1 MGKQYKVSD
10 VVRVFEDFAPAAL
23 CEDFDNVGLLIGEMS
38 QPVSKALITIDIT
51 EEVVDEALV
60 NGCDLI
66 VSHHP
71 IMLNGIKRL
80 NGRNDQ
86 ERLIVKAIKNNLV
99 IFSAHTNADRV
110 LDGVSGRMAQK
121 LGLVNC
127 QVLDPAAKQ
136 LIKLMVYAPE
146 SHAMQVR
153 EALFEAGAGVIGQ
166 YDCCSFNSNG
176 TGTFRASEMAKPFVG
191 QPGQMHQEAEVKIEV
206 VLPAFKTKAV
216 VKSMVAAHP
225 YEEVAYDL
233 VPIENQW
240 PQAGYGIVGELEH
253 EQDAQTFLSNLKST
267 FNVEY
272 IRHTPFLGRPV
283 KKVALCGGSG
293 SFLLKRA
300 IASGAD
306 LFITGDFKYHQFFD
320 AEKSLIIADIGHYE
334 SEQFTKELFCELLT
348 KNLSNFALCLSK
360 VNTNPIKYF

>member
-1 MGKQYKVSD
+1 METQYKVSD
-10 VVRVFEDFAPAAL
+10 VVRVFETFAPAAL
-23 CEDFDNVGLLIGEMS
+23 CEGFDNVGLLIGAMD
-38 QPVSKALITIDIT
+38 QPVAKALITIDIT
-51 EEVVDEALV
+51 EEVVDEALA

-86 ERLIVKAIKNNLV
+86 ERLIIKAIKNDV
-99 IFSAHTNADRV
+99 AIFSAHTNADRV
-110 LDGVSGRMAQK
+110 PDGVSGRMAQK

-127 QVLDPAAKQ
+127 QVLEPAAKQ
-136 LIKLMVYAPE
+136 LVKLMVYVPATHAP
-146 SHAMQVR
+146 QVR
-153 EALFEAGAGVIGQ
+153 EALFQAGAGVIGN
-166 YDCCSFNSNG
+166 YDSCSFNSNG
-176 TGTFRASEMAKPFVG
+176 TGTFRAGETANPYVG
-191 QPGQMHQEAEVKIEV
+191 RPGEMHQEAEVKIEV

-216 VKSMVAAHP
+216 VKSMEAAHP

-233 VPIENQW
+233 VPIENHW
-240 PQAGYGIVGELEH
+240 PQVGYGIIGVLEQAED
-253 EQDAQTFLSNLKST
+253 EQAFLSKLKSA
-267 FNVEY
+267 FNIEH
-272 IRHTPFLGRPV
+272 IRHTPFLGRKV

-293 SFLLKRA
+293 SFLLQRA

-334 SEQFTKELFCELLT
+334 SEQFTKELFFELLT